1 MSAAQRIAQ
10 IDQLNAHDLCIKT
23 SSALDALLD
32 VMNQE
37 TMLLRAGK
45 LKDAGLL
52 TPKKSQLSQDYV
64 TLARS
69 VKREAERLKIEVP
82 NEIKQLKTRHE
93 SLATQMAENLRV
105 LATARNVT
113 QDLLSDVA
121 KSVGNSTRPQ
131 TYNVTGKLASE
142 TNNSMKGIS
151 LNKAL

>member
-1 MSAAQRIAQ
+1 MSAAQRLTQ
-10 IDQLNAHDLCIKT
+10 IDKLDARILCNKT

-69 VKREAERLKIEVP
+69 VKREAERLKIEAP
-82 NEIKQLKTRHE
+82 NEIKQLKNRHE

-105 LATARNVT
+105 LATAKNLT

-121 KSVGNSTRPQ
+121 KSVGNATKPQ
-131 TYNVTGKLASE
+131 TYGAGGRISNE
-142 TNNSMKGIS
+142 TNNAMKGIS

>member
-1 MSAAQRIAQ
+1 MSAAQRLSQ
-10 IDQLNAHDLCIKT
+10 IDQLDARVLCVKT
-23 SSALDALLD
+23 SNALDALLD

-69 VKREAERLKIEVP
+69 VKREAERLKIEAP
-82 NEIKQLKTRHE
+82 NEIKQLKNRHE

-113 QDLLSDVA
+113 QDLLNDVA
-121 KSVGNSTRPQ
+121 KSVGNATKPQ
-131 TYNVTGKLASE
+131 TYNIAGKLANE
-142 TNNSMKGIS
+142 TANSMKGIS